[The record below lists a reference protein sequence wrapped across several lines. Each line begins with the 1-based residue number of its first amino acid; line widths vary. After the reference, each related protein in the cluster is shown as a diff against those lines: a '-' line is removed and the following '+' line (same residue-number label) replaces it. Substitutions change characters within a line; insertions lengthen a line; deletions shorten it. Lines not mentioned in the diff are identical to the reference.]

1 MARRKKTSPI
11 LETARQRLAGLKQ
24 IDPNLDLGPGLKA
37 TDYEADITEL
47 SNIENELNGAYA
59 AVDQVQTRYGDKEL
73 FVRDKNRRV
82 LSAIEARFG
91 PDSAEYEMC
100 GGTRQSE
107 RKRPGRKSG
116 SGGNKDGEDNGGTG
130 TPPQT

>member
-1 MARRKKTSPI
+1 MVRRKKTSPI

-24 IDPNLDLGPGLKA
+24 IDANIDLGPGMKA
-37 TDYEADITEL
+37 SEYEADITEL
-47 SNIENELNGAYA
+47 SDIEDELNGAYA
-59 AVDQVQTRYGDKEL
+59 AVEQIQTRYGAKEL
-73 FVRDKNRRV
+73 SLRDKNRRV
-82 LSAIEARFG
+82 LSAVEARFG

-116 SGGNKDGEDNGGTG
+116 SGGKKDGDDNGGTG